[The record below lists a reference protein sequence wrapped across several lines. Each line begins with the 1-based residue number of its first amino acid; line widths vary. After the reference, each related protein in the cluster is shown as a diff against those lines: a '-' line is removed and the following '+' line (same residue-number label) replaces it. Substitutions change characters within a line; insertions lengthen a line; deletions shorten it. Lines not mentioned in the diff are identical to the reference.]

1 MSSQKV
7 YAIILARSG
16 SKGIKN
22 KNLQIISDKSLLE
35 FSINA
40 ALHSSNVDNVFVS
53 SDSNDY
59 LKLAKVA
66 GAIPVSRPS
75 KLSDDTA
82 SSEEA
87 ILHVL
92 DSIKKSDFEMPKS
105 IIFMQCTSPFTTSL
119 DLDEAYDKF
128 IEEGLDSLFSA
139 IHFHGFLWNAESLN
153 GINHDESLVRKRR
166 QDIDSEILENGAFYI
181 FKTNFFISE
190 KNRFLGKKGYYLQEK
205 IKGFEIDD
213 NIDLEINRFIHKKFI
228 LYKNKISIDRIK
240 LIVSDFDGVFTNNT
254 LSTDKNGNESV
265 VTSKA
270 DSLALTIFKKN
281 FPNIPIIVLT
291 SEQNISVK
299 KRCEKLKIE
308 CFQAKQDK
316 KYFLKKYLLDNDI
329 SKENVVYIGNDKN
342 DISCLKYV
350 GYPIVVNDCD
360 STIIDSSYLILNSK
374 GGEGAIKELLNT
386 LK

>member
-92 DSIKKSDFEMPKS
+92 DSIKKSDFEMPKY

-181 FKTNFFISE
+181 FKTNFFI
-190 KNRFLGKKGYYLQEK
+190 F
-205 IKGFEIDD
+205 
-213 NIDLEINRFIHKKFI
+213 
-228 LYKNKISIDRIK
+228 
-240 LIVSDFDGVFTNNT
+240 
-254 LSTDKNGNESV
+254 
-265 VTSKA
+265 
-270 DSLALTIFKKN
+270 
-281 FPNIPIIVLT
+281 
-291 SEQNISVK
+291 
-299 KRCEKLKIE
+299 
-308 CFQAKQDK
+308 
-316 KYFLKKYLLDNDI
+316 
-329 SKENVVYIGNDKN
+329 
-342 DISCLKYV
+342 
-350 GYPIVVNDCD
+350 
-360 STIIDSSYLILNSK
+360 
-374 GGEGAIKELLNT
+374 
-386 LK
+386 